1 MKLKD
6 EFPLTRDKIYFNTAA
21 IGAIPASTIQTVED
35 YTQDLLKVMRGEGDV
50 MAGPETWKEK
60 RLNSKNLLAEVIGA
74 KPEEIAYVPNCTTGI
89 NTAFNMI
96 PIKKGQNIVST
107 DLEFPMG
114 FVVVNAQKRRGA
126 KTRFIKGSNGIVTTD
141 QFEKAIDDDT
151 AIVYID
157 NPAWFNGLL
166 FDVKAISELAHDHG
180 AYLVVDTTQSFGA
193 LDWKINTKGVD
204 FAATSTYKWL
214 MGGIFAISAGF
225 LYINEEHI
233 DKHKPLHVSGGTA
246 SRKQVEDSTEGY
258 AQYELEWKKGMGRYE
273 IYNRMET
280 AYVAVENSM
289 RVILDHGMENVEN
302 QIKKV
307 DTVLVD
313 GLLEAGY
320 ELQTPAEEAQRIYLN
335 VKVPDPGETVKELQK
350 HNVHVSSRVGGVR
363 IAPHFYN
370 TKAEAETLLEKMME
384 VTK

>member
-1 MKLKD
+1 MKLKED
-6 EFPLTRDKIYFNTAA
+6 FPLTKGKIYFNTAA
-21 IGAIPASTIQTVED
+21 IGAVPQSTIKVVKD
-35 YTQDLLKVMRGEGDV
+35 YTSDLLKVMRGDGDV
-50 MAGPETWKEK
+50 MAGPEAWRER
-60 RLNSKNLLAEVIGA
+60 RLNSKNLLAKVIGS
-74 KPEEIAYVPNCTTGI
+74 KPHEVAFAPNCTTGI
-89 NTAFNMI
+89 NTIFNMI
-96 PIKKGQNIVST
+96 PLKRGQNIVST

-126 KTRFIKGSNGIVTTD
+126 ETRFIKGENGIVTTD

-166 FDVKAISELAHDHG
+166 FDVKAISQLAHDHG

-193 LDWKINTKGVD
+193 LDWKIDQKGVD
-204 FAATSTYKWL
+204 YAATSTYKWL

-225 LYINEEHI
+225 LYVNEEHI

-246 SRKQVEDSTEGY
+246 GLKQLEDSPEGY
-258 AQYELEWKKGMGRYE
+258 AQYDLEWKEGISRYE

-289 RVILDHGMENVEN
+289 RVLLDHGMPNVER
-302 QIKKV
+302 QVKRV

-313 GLLEAGY
+313 GLLEAGF
-320 ELQTPAEEAQRIYLN
+320 ELQTPVDEEHRIYLN
-335 VKVPDPGETVKELQK
+335 VKMPDPGETVKALQ
-350 HNVHVSSRVGGVR
+350 NEGVHVSARVGGVR
-363 IAPHFYN
+363 ISPHFYN
-370 TKAEAETLLEKMME
+370 TIDEAEELLTKIKK
-384 VTK
+384 VT

>member
-6 EFPLTRDKIYFNTAA
+6 MFPLTKDRIYFNTAA
-21 IGAIPASTIQTVED
+21 IGAMPESTIKTAED

-50 MAGPETWKEK
+50 MVGPVTWKER

-74 KPEEIAYVPNCTTGI
+74 KPHEIAFAPNCTTGI

-126 KTRFIKGSNGIVTTD
+126 ETRFIKGRDGIVTTD
-141 QFEKAIDDDT
+141 QFEKAIDDST

-166 FDVKAISELAHDHG
+166 FDTKAISQIAHDHG
-180 AYLVVDTTQSFGA
+180 AYLIVDTTQSFGA
-193 LDWKINTKGVD
+193 LDWKIDEKGVD

-225 LYINEEHI
+225 LYVNEEHR
-233 DKHKPLHVSGGTA
+233 DKHIPLHVGGSTA
-246 SRKQVEDSTEGY
+246 SLRQIEDSAEGY
-258 AQYELEWKKGMGRYE
+258 AQYELEWKEGMGRYE
-273 IYNRMET
+273 VYNRVET
-280 AYVAVENSM
+280 AYIAVENSM
-289 RVILDHGMENVEN
+289 RVLLDHGMPNVEK

-320 ELQTPAEEAQRIYLN
+320 ELQTPVDEERRIYLN
-335 VKVPDPGETVKELQK
+335 VKLPEPGETVKALQK
-350 HNVHVSSRVGGVR
+350 QNVCVSSRVGGVR

-370 TKAEAETLLEKMME
+370 TVEEAETLLEKMKK
-384 VTK
+384 VT

>member
-6 EFPLTRDKIYFNTAA
+6 EFPLTKDKIYFNTAA
-21 IGAIPASTIQTVED
+21 IGAMPASTIKTVED
-35 YTQDLLKVMRGEGDV
+35 YTQDLLKVMRGQGDV
-50 MAGPETWKEK
+50 MAGPEAWKEK

-74 KPEEIAYVPNCTTGI
+74 KPEEIAYAPNCTTGI

-166 FDVKAISELAHDHG
+166 FDVKAISDLAHDHG

-193 LDWKINTKGVD
+193 LDWRIDTKGVD

-233 DKHKPLHVSGGTA
+233 DKHKPIHVSGGTA

-258 AQYELEWKKGMGRYE
+258 AQYELEWKKGSGGYQYLALFRPLYPGE
-273 IYNRMET
+273 
-280 AYVAVENSM
+280 YVAV
-289 RVILDHGMENVEN
+289 V
-302 QIKKV
+302 
-307 DTVLVD
+307 T
-313 GLLEAGY
+313 Y
-320 ELQTPAEEAQRIYLN
+320 ESQDYDQVFVYDR
-335 VKVPDPGETVKELQK
+335 
-350 HNVHVSSRVGGVR
+350 
-363 IAPHFYN
+363 
-370 TKAEAETLLEKMME
+370 
-384 VTK
+384 

>member
-6 EFPLTRDKIYFNTAA
+6 EFPLTKDKIYFNTAA
-21 IGAIPASTIQTVED
+21 IGAMPASTIQTVED

-50 MAGPETWKEK
+50 MAGPETWKER

-74 KPEEIAYVPNCTTGI
+74 KPEEIAYAPNCTTGI

-126 KTRFIKGSNGIVTTD
+126 KTRFLKGSKGIVTTE

-180 AYLVVDTTQSFGA
+180 AHLVVDTTQSFGS
-193 LDWKINTKGVD
+193 LDWKIDTKGVD
-204 FAATSTYKWL
+204 YAATSTYKWL

-225 LYINEEHI
+225 LYINEEHL
-233 DKHKPLHVSGGTA
+233 DAYNPLYVSGSTA
-246 SRKQVEDSTEGY
+246 SRNQIEDSSDGY
-258 AQYELEWKKGMGRYE
+258 AQYELDWKEGIGKYE
-273 IYNRMET
+273 TYNRMET

-289 RVILDHGMENVEN
+289 RVLLDHGMKNVEN
-302 QIKKV
+302 QVKKV

-313 GLLEAGY
+313 GLLEEGY
-320 ELQTPAEEAQRIYLN
+320 ELQTPADEAQRIYLN
-335 VKVPDPGETVKELQK
+335 LVVPDPGETVKELQK
-350 HNVHVSSRVGGVR
+350 HDVHVSSRVGGVR
-363 IAPHFYN
+363 ISPHFYN
-370 TKAEAETLLEKMME
+370 TKEEAEKLLEKIKE

>member
-21 IGAIPASTIQTVED
+21 IGAMPASTIQTVED

-50 MAGPETWKEK
+50 MAGPEVWKEK

-126 KTRFIKGSNGIVTTD
+126 KTRFIKGSNGIVTTE

-180 AYLVVDTTQSFGA
+180 AHLVVDTTQSFGS
-193 LDWKINTKGVD
+193 LDWKIDTKGVD

-233 DKHKPLHVSGGTA
+233 DKYKPLHVSGGTA
-246 SRKQVEDSTEGY
+246 SRKQVEDSAEGY
-258 AQYELEWKKGMGRYE
+258 AEYDLEWKEGMGRYE

-289 RVILDHGMENVEN
+289 RVLLDHGMENVEN
-302 QIKKV
+302 QVKKV
-307 DTVLVD
+307 DTILVD

-320 ELQTPAEEAQRIYLN
+320 ELQTPADESQRIYLN
-335 VKVPDPGETVKELQK
+335 LKVPDPGETVNELLK
-350 HNVHVSSRVGGVR
+350 HDVHVSSRVGGVR
-363 IAPHFYN
+363 ISPHFYN
-370 TKAEAETLLEKMME
+370 TKAEAETLLEKIKE